1 MKLLNISGIKTCET
15 RKCPRLY
22 IKRIG
27 AGVIPGFKFFAA
39 LVLLISVSICCPAA
53 EDSSRN
59 RNCQLGDSAFY
70 NGSFEQAVVFYKRY
84 VEESSGNSHD
94 LKDAMERYITAC
106 IRASMPDEA
115 DLVLDEYEKKFPLI
129 ERVRKVLYHADI
141 LMLRFKYAEA
151 ESLLRETLSDK
162 VITGDLYFQLLSA
175 LGFVILQQEK
185 WFEASEI
192 YGLLEKS
199 GSGTDWEFVGFRQKL
214 YAMIMGGS
222 LSDSS
227 GLLNAEIK
235 VANSKDIPPLKILS
249 LLLMIQEKRFS
260 DLKKNY
266 ASLIDTI
273 PKTANPLLFK
283 VNMLAAKHFLKIG
296 TPGDAIIFLK
306 DAFDFAPSSYDRKSS
321 LRLLINTYVE
331 ANMKKAAAA
340 TAMKYID
347 FYQDSPD
354 VTEIK
359 VQCARLFAEQKM
371 NDEAVN
377 IYQSIIKDSHTVPA
391 ERINAARQAIT
402 LLSGSGK
409 IKAAAELLSAIAEK
423 GMTDGEQLEAKFILG
438 KFYFDQK
445 LYRQAADVFIDVSS
459 RNSQWKTDSMFW
471 TMQSLIKLSEYTTAL
486 DVARKIQ
493 KENSDPQIAMETDY
507 YQSFILDKLEKY
519 TEAIEGYLAFVRN
532 NPDNEHSPSALFD
545 AGNISFRLRDFPK
558 AAEIF
563 KDFVKRYPQNPL
575 AANALYKCLY
585 AAYFNGDTE
594 EITRINELLEKQ
606 YLASPFAV
614 AAFFW
619 QVDYLRNGG
628 KLKEADQVLQR
639 IGQLYSDKDDI
650 VPQALYDRAAIA
662 ENLTGSSAA
671 MSLLQEI
678 FDKYPNSK
686 TMADALFLAGNI
698 TSGGGNYSDAAVYYR
713 KAAQLRPGSTLETAS
728 FGRIGDCN
736 YTQYTKTQEVKF
748 LNSAIAEYQKVM
760 TMKNLNQNIKDQ
772 TLYKIGK
779 CYEGLN
785 QDDKALEF
793 FTELIYGYKIDKSE
807 GENKIKPVWTVKA
820 AYAAIM
826 IYMRQG
832 TPESAAE
839 AIKIYRHLESMQLET
854 GEDFRKIISNIK
866 SKFKI

>member
-1 MKLLNISGIKTCET
+1 MLNISGIRTRET
-15 RKCPRLY
+15 RKCPRSY
-22 IKRIG
+22 IKRFS
-27 AGVIPGFKFFAA
+27 AGVVPGFKFFAA
-39 LVLLISVSICCPAA
+39 LILCLFISILCPAA
-53 EDSSRN
+53 EDGNRN

-70 NGSFEQAVVFYKRY
+70 NGSFEQSVVFYKRY
-84 VEESSGNSHD
+84 IEDSYGKNQD
-94 LKDAMERYITAC
+94 LKDAMERYIAAS

-115 DLVLDEYEKKFPLI
+115 ELMLDEYEKKFPQI
-129 ERVRKVLYHADI
+129 ESVRKVLYHADI
-141 LMLRFKYAEA
+141 FMLRFKYAEA
-151 ESLLRETLSDK
+151 ESLLRETLSNK

-175 LGFVILQQEK
+175 LGFVMLQQEK

-227 GLLNAEIK
+227 VLLNAELK
-235 VANSKDIPPLKILS
+235 VANNKDISDLKILS

-266 ASLIDTI
+266 ASFTATI

-283 VNMLAAKHFLKIG
+283 VNILAAKHFLKIG
-296 TPGDAIIFLK
+296 VPGDAIIFFK
-306 DAFDFAPSSYDRKSS
+306 DAFDFAPSSYDRKIS

-340 TAMKYID
+340 TAMKYME

-359 VQCARLFAEQKM
+359 IQCARLFAEQKM

-377 IYQSIIKDSHTVPA
+377 IYQSVIKDSRVTPA
-391 ERINAARQAIT
+391 ERISAVRQAIA
-402 LLSGSGK
+402 LLSLSGK
-409 IKAAAELLSAIAEK
+409 VKAATDLLSTIVEK
-423 GMTDGEQLEAKFILG
+423 GLTEREQLESKFILG

-459 RNSQWKTDSMFW
+459 KNSQWKDDSMFW
-471 TMQSLIKLSEYTTAL
+471 TMQSLIKLSEFATAL
-486 DVARKIQ
+486 DVAKKIQ
-493 KENSDPQIAMETDY
+493 KESSDPRIAMETDY

-519 TEAIEGYLAFVRN
+519 AEAREGYLAFVRN
-532 NPDNEHSPSALFD
+532 NQDNELSPAALFD

-563 KDFVKRYPQNPL
+563 KDFVKRYPQNQL

-594 EITRINELLEKQ
+594 EIARINELLEKK
-606 YLASPFAV
+606 YLDSPFAV

-619 QVDYLRNGG
+619 QVDYLKNSG

-639 IGQLYSDKDDI
+639 IGQLYSDKEEI
-650 VPQALYDRAAIA
+650 VPQAIYDRAAIA
-662 ENLTGSSAA
+662 ENLSGSSAA
-671 MSLLQEI
+671 MQLLQEI
-678 FDKYPNSK
+678 FEKYPNSK

-698 TSGGGNYSDAAVYYR
+698 SSANGIYSEAAIYYR
-713 KAAQLRPGSTLETAS
+713 KASQLRPGSAIEIAS
-728 FGRIGDCN
+728 IGRIGDCN
-736 YTQYTKTQEVKF
+736 YTQYTKTQEAKF
-748 LNSAIAEYQKVM
+748 LNSAIAEYGKIM
-760 TMKNLNQNIKDQ
+760 AMKNLNQNIRDQ

-793 FTELIYGYKIDKSE
+793 FTELIYGYKIDKKE
-807 GENKIKPVWTVKA
+807 GQSKLKPVWTVKA

>member
-1 MKLLNISGIKTCET
+1 MKLFNISGIKTCET
-15 RKCPRLY
+15 RKCPRSY
-22 IKRIG
+22 IKRFG

-39 LVLLISVSICCPAA
+39 LILLVSVSISCPAV
-53 EDSSRN
+53 EESNRN

-84 VEESSGNSHD
+84 IEESSVNTQD

-115 DLVLDEYEKKFPLI
+115 EQALDEYEKKFPQI
-129 ERVRKVLYHADI
+129 ERVRKVLYRADI

-151 ESLLRETLSDK
+151 ESLLRDTLSDK
-162 VITGDLYFQLLSA
+162 IITGDLYFQVLSA
-175 LGFVILQQEK
+175 LGFVMLQQEK

-192 YGLLEKS
+192 YALLEKS
-199 GSGTDWEFVGFRQKL
+199 GSGTDWESVGFRQKL

-227 GLLNAEIK
+227 VLLNAEIK
-235 VANSKDIPPLKILS
+235 VANTKDVPDLKILS

-266 ASLIDTI
+266 ASLVNTI
-273 PKTANPLLFK
+273 PRTANPLLYK
-283 VNMLAAKHFLKIG
+283 VNMLAAKHFLKVG

-306 DAFDFAPSSYDRKSS
+306 DAFDFAPSSYDRRSS
-321 LRLLINTYVE
+321 LRLLINTYVD

-340 TAMKYID
+340 TAMKYIE

-359 VQCARLFAEQKM
+359 IQCARLFAEQNM
-371 NDEAVN
+371 NDDAVN
-377 IYQSIIKDSHTVPA
+377 IYQSVIRDSHIAPA
-391 ERINAARQAIT
+391 ERISALRQAIA
-402 LLSGSGK
+402 LLAVSGK
-409 IKAAAELLSAIAEK
+409 IKAAADMLSAIAEK
-423 GMTDGEQLEAKFILG
+423 GLTEREQLEAKFILG

-459 RNSQWKTDSMFW
+459 RNSQWKSDSMFW
-471 TMQSLIKLSEYTTAL
+471 TMQSLIKLSEYATAL
-486 DVARKIQ
+486 EVARKIQ

-519 TEAIEGYLAFVRN
+519 AEAREGYLAFVRS

-594 EITRINELLEKQ
+594 EIARINELLERT
-606 YLASPFAV
+606 YLNSPFAV

-639 IGQLYSDKDDI
+639 IGQLYSDKEDI

-662 ENLTGSSAA
+662 ETLSGSSAA
-671 MSLLQEI
+671 MLLLQEI

-713 KAAQLRPGSTLETAS
+713 RAAQLRPGSALEIAS
-728 FGRIGDCN
+728 LGRIGDCN
-736 YTQYTKTQEVKF
+736 YTQYTKTQEVKY
-748 LNSAIAEYQKVM
+748 LNSAIAEYGKVM
-760 TMKNLNQNIKDQ
+760 AIKNLNQNIKDQ
-772 TLYKIGK
+772 TLYKTGK

-793 FTELIYGYKIDKSE
+793 FTELIYGYKIDK
-807 GENKIKPVWTVKA
+807 GDGANKIKPVWTVKA

-839 AIKIYRHLESMQLET
+839 AVKIYRHLESMQLET